1 MNKMKKRKMRRK
13 IVFYGLTSF
22 LLIGSMSVILEKT
35 DLTGKIKDFF
45 KKDKIDYQDLND
57 VVIEINDK
65 NYKIKDLYAVKDQNN
80 NIEFCR
86 EKDILIDDNNK
97 TKMTQELG
105 RFGIEYCEDVEFI
118 EPVDEKTNKVN
129 IETKDL
135 FVVSTISDDQVYM
148 HDYFD
153 KEITPSSEEFETM
166 SGYFSVSDNDLV
178 LPAVSGCYSN
188 YLINDYE
195 VTNLSDPLV
204 KYASKEDIKNG
215 EVTTEKVEE
224 YSKKYI
230 KSLYR

>member
-1 MNKMKKRKMRRK
+1 
-13 IVFYGLTSF
+13 
-22 LLIGSMSVILEKT
+22 
-35 DLTGKIKDFF
+35 
-45 KKDKIDYQDLND
+45 
-57 VVIEINDK
+57 
-65 NYKIKDLYAVKDQNN
+65 
-80 NIEFCR
+80 
-86 EKDILIDDNNK
+86 
-97 TKMTQELG
+97 MTQELG

>member
-1 MNKMKKRKMRRK
+1 MNKIKKRKMRRK

-105 RFGIEYCEDVEFI
+105 KFGIEYCEDVEFI
-118 EPVDEKTNKVN
+118 ELVDEKTNKVN

-178 LPAVSGCYSN
+178 LPTVSGCYSN